1 VAGLC
6 GRVWAELCQDA
17 AMKLLRLIQ
26 ANGTRSLSGF
36 AFLAALSGLS
46 NALVLAILNDA
57 ATTSGG
63 EGGTLLL
70 LTLVLVI
77 AIYALSQNAIM
88 QAAAREIE
96 GMLHALRKRMLAAAA
111 TSDLLRLDGIGRSAI
126 YAGVTRETQAI
137 SEAQTVLIVGCQ
149 SAILIVLTLLYIL
162 LLSGVAFL
170 IAAGFVLAA
179 LVVYRVRAGGID
191 RRIERA
197 MQSENR
203 LFDDLRDLLDGF
215 KEVKMHRGRDEALFA
230 EISGRSKETASLKD
244 AVKADAAQQFVAS
257 QAGFFA
263 LIGAMI
269 FIVPVFAQS
278 YSEIIVKIT
287 TAVLFLTGPIGIL
300 MQSIPVFA
308 QANAAAGAI
317 ADLVD
322 RLEAARPPTL
332 PVGETSTLSLE
343 PFRRISLSGVQ
354 FSYPPQGQE
363 RPFAVGP
370 ADFDVRSGEI
380 VFLTGGNGSG
390 KSTFLRLLTGLYEPT
405 VGEMRV
411 DATAIDAAN
420 RQAYRDLF
428 AAVFSDYH
436 LFRRLY
442 GIDSADPAEVQEWL
456 ARLDLDDKT
465 QFMGD
470 RFEPIDLSTGQ
481 RKRLALLA
489 AVVEDRPMLVLDE
502 LAADLDP
509 AFRRTFYED
518 ILPSL
523 KRGGR
528 TIVAATHDDRYFH
541 VADRRFHLADG
552 RIADEREA
560 HQA

>member
-1 VAGLC
+1 
-6 GRVWAELCQDA
+6 
-17 AMKLLRLIQ
+17 MKLLRLIR

-63 EGGTLLL
+63 EGGALLL

-111 TSDLLRLDGIGRSAI
+111 TSDLLRLDGIGRSVI

-162 LLSGVAFL
+162 LLSGAAFL

-179 LVVYRVRAGGID
+179 LVVYRMRADGID
-191 RRIERA
+191 RRVEHA
-197 MQSENR
+197 MRSENR

-278 YSEIIVKIT
+278 YSEIIVNIT
-287 TAVLFLTGPIGIL
+287 MDVLFLTGPIGIL

-308 QANAAAGAI
+308 QANVAAGAI

-322 RLEAARPPTL
+322 RLETACPPAL
-332 PVGETSTLSLE
+332 PEDDEAPTPSLD
-343 PFRRISLSGVQ
+343 PFRKISLSGVQ
-354 FSYPPQGQE
+354 FSYPPQGQD
-363 RPFAVGP
+363 RSFAVGP
-370 ADFDVRSGEI
+370 MDFDVRSGEI

-390 KSTFLRLLTGLYEPT
+390 KSTFLRLLTGLYAPT
-405 VGEMRV
+405 DGEVRV
-411 DATAIDAAN
+411 DATAVDAVN

-442 GIDSADPAEVQEWL
+442 GVDPADPAEIQEWL
-456 ARLDLDDKT
+456 ARLDLDGKT
-465 QFMGD
+465 QFVGD

-541 VADRRFHLADG
+541 VADRRFHLVDG
-552 RIADEREA
+552 RIAGEREA

>member
-1 VAGLC
+1 
-6 GRVWAELCQDA
+6 
-17 AMKLLRLIQ
+17 MKLLRLIQ

-46 NALVLAILNDA
+46 SALVLAILNNA
-57 ATTSGG
+57 AATSGG
-63 EGGTLLL
+63 EGGALLL
-70 LTLVLVI
+70 LALVLVI

-96 GMLHALRKRMLAAAA
+96 GVLHALRKRMLAAAA

-162 LLSGVAFL
+162 LLSGAAFL

-179 LVVYRVRAGGID
+179 LVVYRMRADGID
-191 RRIERA
+191 RRVEHA
-197 MQSENR
+197 MRSENR

-278 YSEIIVKIT
+278 YSEIIVNIT
-287 TAVLFLTGPIGIL
+287 MDVLFLTGPIGIL

-308 QANAAAGAI
+308 QANVAAGAI

-322 RLEAARPPTL
+322 RLETACPPAL
-332 PVGETSTLSLE
+332 PEDDEAPTPSLE
-343 PFRRISLSGVQ
+343 PFRKISLSGVQ
-354 FSYPPQGQE
+354 FSYPPQGQD
-363 RPFAVGP
+363 RSFAVGP
-370 ADFDVRSGEI
+370 MDFDVRSGEI

-390 KSTFLRLLTGLYEPT
+390 KSTFLRLLTGLYAPT
-405 VGEMRV
+405 DGEVRV
-411 DATAIDAAN
+411 DATAVDAVN

-442 GIDSADPAEVQEWL
+442 GVDPADPAEIQEWL
-456 ARLDLDDKT
+456 ARLDLDGKT
-465 QFMGD
+465 QFVGD

-541 VADRRFHLADG
+541 VADRRFHLVDG
-552 RIADEREA
+552 RIAGEREA
-560 HQA
+560 HRA

>member
-1 VAGLC
+1 
-6 GRVWAELCQDA
+6 
-17 AMKLLRLIQ
+17 MKLLRLIQ

-46 NALVLAILNDA
+46 SALVLAILNNA
-57 ATTSGG
+57 AATSGG
-63 EGGTLLL
+63 EGGALHLLA
-70 LTLVLVI
+70 LVLVI

-96 GMLHALRKRMLAAAA
+96 GVLHALRKRMLAAAA

-162 LLSGVAFL
+162 LLSGAAFL

-179 LVVYRVRAGGID
+179 LVVYRMRADGID
-191 RRIERA
+191 RRVEHA
-197 MQSENR
+197 MRSENR

-278 YSEIIVKIT
+278 YSEIIVNIT
-287 TAVLFLTGPIGIL
+287 MDVLFLTGPIGIL

-308 QANAAAGAI
+308 QANVAAGAI

-322 RLEAARPPTL
+322 RLETACPPAL
-332 PVGETSTLSLE
+332 PEDDEAPTPSLE
-343 PFRRISLSGVQ
+343 PFRKISLSGVQ
-354 FSYPPQGQE
+354 FSYPPQGQD
-363 RPFAVGP
+363 RSFAVGP
-370 ADFDVRSGEI
+370 MDFDVRSGEI

-390 KSTFLRLLTGLYEPT
+390 KSTFLRLLTGLYAPT
-405 VGEMRV
+405 DGEVRV
-411 DATAIDAAN
+411 DATAVDAVN

-436 LFRRLY
+436 LFRRFY
-442 GIDSADPAEVQEWL
+442 GVDPADPAEIQEWL
-456 ARLDLDDKT
+456 ARLDLDGKT
-465 QFMGD
+465 QFVGD

-541 VADRRFHLADG
+541 VADRRFHLVDG
-552 RIADEREA
+552 RIAGEREA

>member
-1 VAGLC
+1 
-6 GRVWAELCQDA
+6 
-17 AMKLLRLIQ
+17 MKLLRLIQ

-46 NALVLAILNDA
+46 SALVLAILNNA
-57 ATTSGG
+57 AATSGG
-63 EGGTLLL
+63 EGGALLL
-70 LTLVLVI
+70 LALVLVI

-96 GMLHALRKRMLAAAA
+96 GVLHALRKRMLAAAA

-162 LLSGVAFL
+162 LLSGAAFL

-179 LVVYRVRAGGID
+179 LVVYRMRADGID
-191 RRIERA
+191 RRVEHA
-197 MQSENR
+197 MRSENR

-244 AVKADAAQQFVAS
+244 AVKADAAEQFVAS

-278 YSEIIVKIT
+278 YSEIIVNIT
-287 TAVLFLTGPIGIL
+287 MDVLFLTGPIGIL

-308 QANAAAGAI
+308 QANVAAGAI

-322 RLEAARPPTL
+322 RLETACPPAL
-332 PVGETSTLSLE
+332 PEDDEAPTPSLE
-343 PFRRISLSGVQ
+343 PFRKISLSGVQ
-354 FSYPPQGQE
+354 FSYPPQGQD
-363 RPFAVGP
+363 RSFAVGP
-370 ADFDVRSGEI
+370 MDFDVRSGEI

-390 KSTFLRLLTGLYEPT
+390 KSTFLRLLTGLYAPT
-405 VGEMRV
+405 DGEVRV
-411 DATAIDAAN
+411 DATAVDAVN

-442 GIDSADPAEVQEWL
+442 GVDPADPAEIQEWL
-456 ARLDLDDKT
+456 ARLDLDGKT
-465 QFMGD
+465 QFVGD

-541 VADRRFHLADG
+541 VADRRFHLVDG
-552 RIADEREA
+552 RIAGEREA

>member
-1 VAGLC
+1 
-6 GRVWAELCQDA
+6 
-17 AMKLLRLIQ
+17 MKLLRLIQ

-46 NALVLAILNDA
+46 SALVLAILNNA
-57 ATTSGG
+57 AATSGG
-63 EGGTLLL
+63 EGGALLL
-70 LTLVLVI
+70 LALVLVI

-96 GMLHALRKRMLAAAA
+96 GVLHALRKRMLAAAA

-162 LLSGVAFL
+162 LLSGAAFL

-179 LVVYRVRAGGID
+179 LVVYRMRADGID
-191 RRIERA
+191 RRVEHA
-197 MQSENR
+197 MRSENR

-278 YSEIIVKIT
+278 YSEIIVNIT
-287 TAVLFLTGPIGIL
+287 MDVLFLTGPIGIL

-308 QANAAAGAI
+308 EANVAAGAI

-322 RLEAARPPTL
+322 RLETACPPAL
-332 PVGETSTLSLE
+332 PEDDEAPTPSLE
-343 PFRRISLSGVQ
+343 PFRKISLSGVQ
-354 FSYPPQGQE
+354 FSYPPQGQD
-363 RPFAVGP
+363 RSFAVGP
-370 ADFDVRSGEI
+370 MDFDVRSGEI

-390 KSTFLRLLTGLYEPT
+390 KSTFLRLLTGLYAPT
-405 VGEMRV
+405 DGEVRV
-411 DATAIDAAN
+411 DATAVDAVN

-442 GIDSADPAEVQEWL
+442 GVDPADPAEIQEWL
-456 ARLDLDDKT
+456 ARLDLDGKT
-465 QFMGD
+465 QFVGD

-541 VADRRFHLADG
+541 VADRRFHLVDG
-552 RIADEREA
+552 RIAGEREA

>member
-1 VAGLC
+1 
-6 GRVWAELCQDA
+6 
-17 AMKLLRLIQ
+17 MKLLQLIQ
-26 ANGTRSLSGF
+26 ANGTRSLSSF

-46 NALVLAILNDA
+46 SALVLAILNDA

-70 LTLVLVI
+70 LALLLVI

-96 GMLHALRKRMLAAAA
+96 GMLHALRRRMLDAAAK
-111 TSDLLRLDGIGRSAI
+111 SDLLRLDAIGRSTI
-126 YAGVTRETQAI
+126 YAGVARETQAI

-149 SAILIVLTLLYIL
+149 SAILIALTLLYIL
-162 LLSGVAFL
+162 LLSGAAFL
-170 IAAGFVLAA
+170 IATGFVAA
-179 LVVYRVRAGGID
+179 AFVVYRMRAGSID
-191 RRIERA
+191 RRVQRA
-197 MQSENR
+197 MRSENR

-215 KEVKMHRGRDEALFA
+215 KEVKMHRGRDDALFA
-230 EISGRSKETASLKD
+230 EISGRSKETASLKE
-244 AVKADAAQQFVAS
+244 AVQADAAQQFVAS

-322 RLEAARPPTL
+322 RLETARPPALSQVETGVPL
-332 PVGETSTLSLE
+332 PE
-343 PFRRISLSGVQ
+343 PFGRISLSGVQ
-354 FSYPPQGQE
+354 FSYPRQGE
-363 RPFAVGP
+363 EHPFAVGP
-370 ADFDVRSGEI
+370 LDFDVRSGEI

-405 VGEMRV
+405 GGEVRV

-442 GIDSADPAEVQEWL
+442 GIDSADPAEIQEWL
-456 ARLDLDDKT
+456 ARLDLDGKT
-465 QFMGD
+465 RFVED

-518 ILPSL
+518 VLPSL
-523 KRGGR
+523 KRSGR

-541 VADRRFHLADG
+541 VADRRFHLVDG
-552 RIADEREA
+552 RIAGEREA
-560 HQA
+560 HRA

>member
-1 VAGLC
+1 L
-6 GRVWAELCQDA
+6 RQDV

-46 NALVLAILNDA
+46 SALVLAILNNA
-57 ATTSGG
+57 AATSGG
-63 EGGTLLL
+63 EGGALLL
-70 LTLVLVI
+70 LALVLVI

-96 GMLHALRKRMLAAAA
+96 GVLHALRKRMLAAAA

-162 LLSGVAFL
+162 LLSGAAFL

-179 LVVYRVRAGGID
+179 LVVYRMRADGID
-191 RRIERA
+191 RRVEHA
-197 MQSENR
+197 MRSENR

-278 YSEIIVKIT
+278 YSEIIVNIT
-287 TAVLFLTGPIGIL
+287 MDVLFLTGPIGIL

-308 QANAAAGAI
+308 QANVAAGAI

-322 RLEAARPPTL
+322 RLETACPPAL
-332 PVGETSTLSLE
+332 PEDDEAPTPSLE
-343 PFRRISLSGVQ
+343 PFRKISLSGVQ
-354 FSYPPQGQE
+354 FSYPPQGQD
-363 RPFAVGP
+363 RSFAVGP
-370 ADFDVRSGEI
+370 MDFDVRSGEI

-390 KSTFLRLLTGLYEPT
+390 KSTFLRLLTGLYAPT
-405 VGEMRV
+405 DGEVRV
-411 DATAIDAAN
+411 DATAVDAVN

-428 AAVFSDYH
+428 VAVFSDYH

-442 GIDSADPAEVQEWL
+442 GVDPADPAEIQEWL
-456 ARLDLDDKT
+456 ARLDLDGKT
-465 QFMGD
+465 QFVGD

-541 VADRRFHLADG
+541 VADRRFHLVDG
-552 RIADEREA
+552 RIAGEREA

>member
-1 VAGLC
+1 
-6 GRVWAELCQDA
+6 
-17 AMKLLRLIQ
+17 MKLLRLIQ

-46 NALVLAILNDA
+46 SALVLAILNNA
-57 ATTSGG
+57 AATSGG
-63 EGGTLLL
+63 EGGALLL
-70 LTLVLVI
+70 LALVLVI

-96 GMLHALRKRMLAAAA
+96 GVLHALRKRMLAAAA

-162 LLSGVAFL
+162 LLSGAAFL

-179 LVVYRVRAGGID
+179 LVVYRMRADGID
-191 RRIERA
+191 RRVEHA
-197 MQSENR
+197 MRSENR

-278 YSEIIVKIT
+278 YSEIIVNIT
-287 TAVLFLTGPIGIL
+287 MDVLFLTGPIGIL

-308 QANAAAGAI
+308 QANVAAGAI

-322 RLEAARPPTL
+322 RLETACPPAL
-332 PVGETSTLSLE
+332 PEDDEAPTPSLE
-343 PFRRISLSGVQ
+343 PFRKISLSGVQ
-354 FSYPPQGQE
+354 FSYPPQGQD
-363 RPFAVGP
+363 RSFAVGP
-370 ADFDVRSGEI
+370 MDFDVRSGEI

-390 KSTFLRLLTGLYEPT
+390 KSTFLRLLTGLYAPT
-405 VGEMRV
+405 DGEVRV
-411 DATAIDAAN
+411 DATAVDAVN

-428 AAVFSDYH
+428 AAVFCDYH

-442 GIDSADPAEVQEWL
+442 GVDPADPAEIQEWL
-456 ARLDLDDKT
+456 ARLDLDGKT
-465 QFMGD
+465 QFVGD

-541 VADRRFHLADG
+541 VADRRFHLVDG
-552 RIADEREA
+552 RIAGEREA

>member
-1 VAGLC
+1 
-6 GRVWAELCQDA
+6 
-17 AMKLLRLIQ
+17 MKLLRLIQ

-46 NALVLAILNDA
+46 SALVLAILNNA
-57 ATTSGG
+57 AATSGG
-63 EGGTLLL
+63 EGGALLL
-70 LTLVLVI
+70 LALVLVI

-162 LLSGVAFL
+162 LLSGAAFL

-179 LVVYRVRAGGID
+179 LVVYRMRADGID
-191 RRIERA
+191 RRVEHA
-197 MQSENR
+197 MRSENR

-278 YSEIIVKIT
+278 YSEIIVNIT
-287 TAVLFLTGPIGIL
+287 MDVLFLTGPIGIL

-308 QANAAAGAI
+308 QANVAAGAI

-322 RLEAARPPTL
+322 RLETACPPAL
-332 PVGETSTLSLE
+332 PEDDEAPTPSLE
-343 PFRRISLSGVQ
+343 PFRKISLSGVQ
-354 FSYPPQGQE
+354 FSYPPQGQD
-363 RPFAVGP
+363 RSFAVGP
-370 ADFDVRSGEI
+370 MDFDVRSGEI

-390 KSTFLRLLTGLYEPT
+390 KSTFLRLLTGLYAPT
-405 VGEMRV
+405 DGEVRV
-411 DATAIDAAN
+411 DATAVDAVN

-442 GIDSADPAEVQEWL
+442 GVDPADPAEIQEWL
-456 ARLDLDDKT
+456 ARLDLDGKT
-465 QFMGD
+465 QFVGD

-541 VADRRFHLADG
+541 VADRRFHLVDG
-552 RIADEREA
+552 RIAGEREA

>member
-1 VAGLC
+1 
-6 GRVWAELCQDA
+6 
-17 AMKLLRLIQ
+17 MKLLRLIQ

-46 NALVLAILNDA
+46 SALVLAILNNA
-57 ATTSGG
+57 AATSGG
-63 EGGTLLL
+63 EGGALLL
-70 LTLVLVI
+70 LALVLVI

-96 GMLHALRKRMLAAAA
+96 GVLHALRKRMLAAAA

-162 LLSGVAFL
+162 LLSGAAFL

-179 LVVYRVRAGGID
+179 LVVYRMRADGID
-191 RRIERA
+191 RRVEHA
-197 MQSENR
+197 MRSENR

-308 QANAAAGAI
+308 QANVAAGAI

-322 RLEAARPPTL
+322 RLETACPPAL
-332 PVGETSTLSLE
+332 PEDDEAPTPSLE
-343 PFRRISLSGVQ
+343 PFRKISLSGVQ
-354 FSYPPQGQE
+354 FSYPPQGQD
-363 RPFAVGP
+363 RSFAVGP
-370 ADFDVRSGEI
+370 MDFDVRSGEI

-390 KSTFLRLLTGLYEPT
+390 KSTFLRLLTGLYAPT
-405 VGEMRV
+405 DGEVRV
-411 DATAIDAAN
+411 DATAVDAVN

-442 GIDSADPAEVQEWL
+442 GVDPADPAEIQEWL
-456 ARLDLDDKT
+456 ARLDLDGKT
-465 QFMGD
+465 QFVGD

-541 VADRRFHLADG
+541 VADRRFHLVDG
-552 RIADEREA
+552 RIAGEREA

>member
-1 VAGLC
+1 
-6 GRVWAELCQDA
+6 
-17 AMKLLRLIQ
+17 MKLLRLIQ

-46 NALVLAILNDA
+46 SALVLAILNNA
-57 ATTSGG
+57 AATSGG
-63 EGGTLLL
+63 EGGALLL
-70 LTLVLVI
+70 LALVLVI

-96 GMLHALRKRMLAAAA
+96 GVLHALRKRMLAAAA

-162 LLSGVAFL
+162 LLSGAAFL

-179 LVVYRVRAGGID
+179 LVVYRMRADGID
-191 RRIERA
+191 RRVEHA
-197 MQSENR
+197 MRSENR

-278 YSEIIVKIT
+278 YSEIIVNIT
-287 TAVLFLTGPIGIL
+287 MDVLFLTGPIGIL

-308 QANAAAGAI
+308 QANVAAGAI

-322 RLEAARPPTL
+322 RLETACPPAL
-332 PVGETSTLSLE
+332 PEDDEAPTPSLD
-343 PFRRISLSGVQ
+343 PFRKISLSGVQ
-354 FSYPPQGQE
+354 FSYPPQGQD
-363 RPFAVGP
+363 RSFAVGP
-370 ADFDVRSGEI
+370 MDFDVRSGEI

-390 KSTFLRLLTGLYEPT
+390 KSTFLRLLTGLYAPT
-405 VGEMRV
+405 DGEVRV
-411 DATAIDAAN
+411 DATAVDAVN

-442 GIDSADPAEVQEWL
+442 GVDPADPAEIQEWL
-456 ARLDLDDKT
+456 ARLDLDGKT
-465 QFMGD
+465 QFVGD

-541 VADRRFHLADG
+541 VADRRFHLVDG
-552 RIADEREA
+552 RIAGEREA

>member
-1 VAGLC
+1 
-6 GRVWAELCQDA
+6 
-17 AMKLLRLIQ
+17 MKLLRLIQ

-46 NALVLAILNDA
+46 SALVLAILNNA
-57 ATTSGG
+57 AATSGG
-63 EGGTLLL
+63 EGGALLL
-70 LTLVLVI
+70 LALVLVI

-96 GMLHALRKRMLAAAA
+96 GVLHALRKRMLAAAA

-162 LLSGVAFL
+162 LLSGAAFL

-179 LVVYRVRAGGID
+179 LVVYRMRADGID
-191 RRIERA
+191 RRVEHA
-197 MQSENR
+197 MRSENR

-278 YSEIIVKIT
+278 YSEIIVNIT
-287 TAVLFLTGPIGIL
+287 MDVLFLTGPIGIL

-308 QANAAAGAI
+308 QANVAAGAI

-322 RLEAARPPTL
+322 RLETACPPAL
-332 PVGETSTLSLE
+332 PEDDEAPTPSLE
-343 PFRRISLSGVQ
+343 PFRKISLSGVQ
-354 FSYPPQGQE
+354 FSYPPQGQD
-363 RPFAVGP
+363 RSFAVGP
-370 ADFDVRSGEI
+370 MDFDVRSGEI

-390 KSTFLRLLTGLYEPT
+390 KSTFLRLLTGLYAPT
-405 VGEMRV
+405 DGEVRV
-411 DATAIDAAN
+411 DATAVDAVN

-442 GIDSADPAEVQEWL
+442 GVAPADPAEIQEWL
-456 ARLDLDDKT
+456 ARLDLDGKT
-465 QFMGD
+465 QFVGD

-502 LAADLDP
+502 LAAALDP

-541 VADRRFHLADG
+541 VADRRFHLVDG
-552 RIADEREA
+552 RIAGEREA

>member
-1 VAGLC
+1 L
-6 GRVWAELCQDA
+6 RQDV

-46 NALVLAILNDA
+46 SALVLAILNNA
-57 ATTSGG
+57 AATSGG
-63 EGGTLLL
+63 EGGALLL
-70 LTLVLVI
+70 LALVLVI

-96 GMLHALRKRMLAAAA
+96 GVLHALRKRMLAAAA

-162 LLSGVAFL
+162 LLSGAAFL

-179 LVVYRVRAGGID
+179 LVVYRMRADGID
-191 RRIERA
+191 RRVEHA
-197 MQSENR
+197 MRSENR

-278 YSEIIVKIT
+278 YSEIIVNIT
-287 TAVLFLTGPIGIL
+287 MDVLFLTGPIGIL

-308 QANAAAGAI
+308 QANVAAGAI

-322 RLEAARPPTL
+322 RLETACPPAL
-332 PVGETSTLSLE
+332 PEDDEAPTPSLE
-343 PFRRISLSGVQ
+343 PFRKISLSGVQ
-354 FSYPPQGQE
+354 FSYPPQGQD
-363 RPFAVGP
+363 RSFAVGP
-370 ADFDVRSGEI
+370 MDFDVRSGEI

-390 KSTFLRLLTGLYEPT
+390 KSTFLRLLTGLYAPT
-405 VGEMRV
+405 DGEVRV
-411 DATAIDAAN
+411 DATAVDAVN

-442 GIDSADPAEVQEWL
+442 GVDPADPAEIQEWL
-456 ARLDLDDKT
+456 ARLDLDGKT
-465 QFMGD
+465 QFVGD

-541 VADRRFHLADG
+541 VADRRFHLVDG
-552 RIADEREA
+552 RIAGEREA

>member
-1 VAGLC
+1 
-6 GRVWAELCQDA
+6 
-17 AMKLLRLIQ
+17 MKLLRLIQ

-46 NALVLAILNDA
+46 SALVLAILNNA
-57 ATTSGG
+57 AATSGG
-63 EGGTLLL
+63 EGGALLL
-70 LTLVLVI
+70 LALVLVI

-96 GMLHALRKRMLAAAA
+96 GVLHALRKRMLAAAA

-162 LLSGVAFL
+162 LLSGAAFL

-179 LVVYRVRAGGID
+179 LVVYRMRADGID
-191 RRIERA
+191 RRVEHA
-197 MQSENR
+197 MRSENR

-278 YSEIIVKIT
+278 YSEIIVNIT
-287 TAVLFLTGPIGIL
+287 MDVLFLTGPIGIL

-308 QANAAAGAI
+308 QANVAAGAI

-322 RLEAARPPTL
+322 RLETACPPAL
-332 PVGETSTLSLE
+332 PEDDEAPTPSLE
-343 PFRRISLSGVQ
+343 PFRKISLSGVQ
-354 FSYPPQGQE
+354 FSYPPQGQD
-363 RPFAVGP
+363 RSFAVGP
-370 ADFDVRSGEI
+370 MDFDVRSGEI

-390 KSTFLRLLTGLYEPT
+390 KSTFLRLLTGLYAPT
-405 VGEMRV
+405 DGEVRV
-411 DATAIDAAN
+411 DATAVDAVN

-442 GIDSADPAEVQEWL
+442 GVDPADPAEIQEWL
-456 ARLDLDDKT
+456 ARLDLDGKT
-465 QFMGD
+465 QFVGD

-541 VADRRFHLADG
+541 VADRRFHLVDG
-552 RIADEREA
+552 RIAGEREA

>member
-1 VAGLC
+1 M
-6 GRVWAELCQDA
+6 R
-17 AMKLLRLIQ
+17 LLRLIQ

-36 AFLAALSGLS
+36 AFLAVLSGLS
-46 NALVLAILNDA
+46 NALVLAILNNA
-57 ATTSGG
+57 AATSGG
-63 EGGTLLL
+63 EGGALLL
-70 LTLVLVI
+70 LALVLVI

-96 GMLHALRKRMLAAAA
+96 GVLHALRKRMLAAAA
-111 TSDLLRLDGIGRSAI
+111 TSNLLRLDGIGRSVI

-162 LLSGVAFL
+162 MLSGAAFL

-179 LVVYRVRAGGID
+179 LVVYRMRADGID
-191 RRIERA
+191 RRVEHA
-197 MQSENR
+197 MRSENR

-230 EISGRSKETASLKD
+230 EISGRSKETMSLKD

-278 YSEIIVKIT
+278 YSKIIVNIT
-287 TAVLFLTGPIGIL
+287 MDVLFLTGPIGIL

-308 QANAAAGAI
+308 QANVAAGAI

-322 RLEAARPPTL
+322 RLETACPPAL
-332 PVGETSTLSLE
+332 LEGEAPTPSLE

-354 FSYPPQGQE
+354 FSYPPQGQD
-363 RPFAVGP
+363 RSFAVGP
-370 ADFDVRSGEI
+370 MDFDVRSGEI

-405 VGEMRV
+405 EGEVHV
-411 DATAIDAAN
+411 DATAIDAVN

-436 LFRRLY
+436 LFRRFY
-442 GIDSADPAEVQEWL
+442 GVDSADSAEVQEWL

-465 QFMGD
+465 RFMGD

-541 VADRRFHLADG
+541 VADRRFHLVDG
-552 RIADEREA
+552 RIAGEREA
-560 HQA
+560 RQA

>member
-1 VAGLC
+1 
-6 GRVWAELCQDA
+6 
-17 AMKLLRLIQ
+17 MKLLRLIR

-63 EGGTLLL
+63 EGGALLL

-96 GMLHALRKRMLAAAA
+96 GVLHALRKRMLAAAA

-162 LLSGVAFL
+162 LLSGAAFL

-179 LVVYRVRAGGID
+179 LVVYRMRADGID
-191 RRIERA
+191 RRVEHA
-197 MQSENR
+197 MRSENR

-278 YSEIIVKIT
+278 YSEIIVNIT
-287 TAVLFLTGPIGIL
+287 MDVLFLTGPIGIL

-308 QANAAAGAI
+308 QANVAAGAI

-322 RLEAARPPTL
+322 RLETACPPAL
-332 PVGETSTLSLE
+332 PEDDEAPTPSLE
-343 PFRRISLSGVQ
+343 PFRKISLSGVQ
-354 FSYPPQGQE
+354 FSYPPQGQD
-363 RPFAVGP
+363 RSFAVGP
-370 ADFDVRSGEI
+370 MDFDVRSGEI

-390 KSTFLRLLTGLYEPT
+390 KSTFLRLLTGLYAPT
-405 VGEMRV
+405 DGEVRV
-411 DATAIDAAN
+411 DATAVDAVN

-442 GIDSADPAEVQEWL
+442 GVDPADPAEIQEWL
-456 ARLDLDDKT
+456 ARLDLDGKT
-465 QFMGD
+465 HFVGD

-541 VADRRFHLADG
+541 VADRRFHLVDG
-552 RIADEREA
+552 RIAGEREA

>member
-1 VAGLC
+1 
-6 GRVWAELCQDA
+6 
-17 AMKLLRLIQ
+17 MKLLRLIQ

-46 NALVLAILNDA
+46 SALVLAILNNA
-57 ATTSGG
+57 AATSGG
-63 EGGTLLL
+63 EGGALLL

-96 GMLHALRKRMLAAAA
+96 GVLHALRKRMLAAAA

-162 LLSGVAFL
+162 LLSGAAFL

-179 LVVYRVRAGGID
+179 LVVYRMRADGID
-191 RRIERA
+191 RRVEHA
-197 MQSENR
+197 MRSENR

-278 YSEIIVKIT
+278 YSEIIVNIT
-287 TAVLFLTGPIGIL
+287 MDVLFLTGPIGIL

-308 QANAAAGAI
+308 QANVAAGAI

-322 RLEAARPPTL
+322 RLETACPPAL
-332 PVGETSTLSLE
+332 PEDDEAPTPSLE
-343 PFRRISLSGVQ
+343 PFRKISLSGVQ
-354 FSYPPQGQE
+354 FSYPPQGQD
-363 RPFAVGP
+363 RSFAVGP
-370 ADFDVRSGEI
+370 MDFDVRSGEI

-390 KSTFLRLLTGLYEPT
+390 KSTFLRLLTGLYAPT
-405 VGEMRV
+405 DGEVRV
-411 DATAIDAAN
+411 DATAVDAVN

-442 GIDSADPAEVQEWL
+442 GVDPADPAEIQEWL
-456 ARLDLDDKT
+456 ARLDLDGKT
-465 QFMGD
+465 QFVGD

-541 VADRRFHLADG
+541 VADRRFHLVDG
-552 RIADEREA
+552 RIAGEREA

>member
-1 VAGLC
+1 
-6 GRVWAELCQDA
+6 
-17 AMKLLRLIQ
+17 MKLLRLIQ

-63 EGGTLLL
+63 EGGALLL

-96 GMLHALRKRMLAAAA
+96 GVLHALRKRMLAAAA

-162 LLSGVAFL
+162 LLSGAAFL

-179 LVVYRVRAGGID
+179 LVVYRMRADGID
-191 RRIERA
+191 RRVEHA
-197 MQSENR
+197 MRSENR

-278 YSEIIVKIT
+278 YSEIIVNIT
-287 TAVLFLTGPIGIL
+287 MDVLFLTGPIGIL

-308 QANAAAGAI
+308 QANVAAGAI

-322 RLEAARPPTL
+322 RLETACPPAL
-332 PVGETSTLSLE
+332 PEDDEAPTPSLE
-343 PFRRISLSGVQ
+343 PFRKISLSGVQ
-354 FSYPPQGQE
+354 FSYPPQGQD
-363 RPFAVGP
+363 RSFAVGP
-370 ADFDVRSGEI
+370 MDFDVRSGEI

-390 KSTFLRLLTGLYEPT
+390 KSTFLRLLTGLYAPT
-405 VGEMRV
+405 DGEVRV
-411 DATAIDAAN
+411 DATAVDAVN

-442 GIDSADPAEVQEWL
+442 GVDPADPAEIQEWL
-456 ARLDLDDKT
+456 ARLDLDGKT
-465 QFMGD
+465 QFVGD

-541 VADRRFHLADG
+541 VADRRFHLVDG
-552 RIADEREA
+552 RIAGEREA

>member
-1 VAGLC
+1 
-6 GRVWAELCQDA
+6 
-17 AMKLLRLIQ
+17 MKLLRLIQ

-46 NALVLAILNDA
+46 SALVLAILNNA
-57 ATTSGG
+57 AATSGG
-63 EGGTLLL
+63 EGGALLL

-162 LLSGVAFL
+162 LLSGAAFL

-179 LVVYRVRAGGID
+179 LVVYRMRADGID
-191 RRIERA
+191 RRVEHA
-197 MQSENR
+197 MRSENR

-308 QANAAAGAI
+308 QANVAAGAI

-322 RLEAARPPTL
+322 RLETACPPAL
-332 PVGETSTLSLE
+332 PEDDEAPTPSLE
-343 PFRRISLSGVQ
+343 PFRKISLSGVQ
-354 FSYPPQGQE
+354 FSYPPQGQD
-363 RPFAVGP
+363 RSFAVGP
-370 ADFDVRSGEI
+370 MDFDVRSGEI

-390 KSTFLRLLTGLYEPT
+390 KSTFLRLLTGLYAPT
-405 VGEMRV
+405 DGEVRV
-411 DATAIDAAN
+411 DATAVDAVN

-442 GIDSADPAEVQEWL
+442 GVDPADPAEIQEWL
-456 ARLDLDDKT
+456 ARLDLDGKT
-465 QFMGD
+465 QFVGD

-541 VADRRFHLADG
+541 VADRRFHLVDG
-552 RIADEREA
+552 RIAGEREA

>member
-1 VAGLC
+1 
-6 GRVWAELCQDA
+6 
-17 AMKLLRLIQ
+17 MKLLQLIQ
-26 ANGTRSLSGF
+26 ANGTRSLSSF

-46 NALVLAILNDA
+46 SALVLAILNDA

-70 LTLVLVI
+70 LALLLVI

-96 GMLHALRKRMLAAAA
+96 GMLHALRRRMLDAAAK
-111 TSDLLRLDGIGRSAI
+111 SDLLRLDAIGRSTI
-126 YAGVTRETQAI
+126 YAGVARETQAI

-149 SAILIVLTLLYIL
+149 SAILIALTLLYIL
-162 LLSGVAFL
+162 LLSGAAFL
-170 IAAGFVLAA
+170 IATGFVAA
-179 LVVYRVRAGGID
+179 AFVVYRMRAGSID
-191 RRIERA
+191 RRVQRA
-197 MQSENR
+197 MRSENR

-215 KEVKMHRGRDEALFA
+215 KEVKMHRGRDDALFA
-230 EISGRSKETASLKD
+230 EISGRSKETASLKE
-244 AVKADAAQQFVAS
+244 AVQADAAQQFVAS

-269 FIVPVFAQS
+269 FIVPVFAQG

-317 ADLVD
+317 TDLVD
-322 RLEAARPPTL
+322 RLETAQPPALSQVETGVPL
-332 PVGETSTLSLE
+332 PE
-343 PFRRISLSGVQ
+343 PFGRISLSGVQ
-354 FSYPPQGQE
+354 FSYPRQGE
-363 RPFAVGP
+363 EEHPFAVGP
-370 ADFDVRSGEI
+370 LDFDVRSGEI

-405 VGEMRV
+405 GGEVRV

-442 GIDSADPAEVQEWL
+442 GIDSADPAEIQEWL
-456 ARLDLDDKT
+456 ARLDLDGKT
-465 QFMGD
+465 RFVED

-518 ILPSL
+518 VLPSL
-523 KRGGR
+523 KRSGR

-541 VADRRFHLADG
+541 VADRRFHLVDG
-552 RIADEREA
+552 RIAGEREA
-560 HQA
+560 HRA

>member
-1 VAGLC
+1 
-6 GRVWAELCQDA
+6 
-17 AMKLLRLIQ
+17 MKLLWLIQ
-26 ANGTRSLSGF
+26 ANGTKPLSGF

-63 EGGTLLL
+63 EGGTMLL
-70 LTLVLVI
+70 LTLLFVI

-111 TSDLLRLDGIGRSAI
+111 QSDLLQLDTIGRSVI

-162 LLSGVAFL
+162 LLSGAAFL

-179 LVVYRVRAGGID
+179 LVVYRMRAEGID
-191 RRIERA
+191 RRVERA

-215 KEVKMHRGRDEALFA
+215 KEVKMHSGRDEALFA
-230 EISGRSKETASLKD
+230 EISGRSKETASLKE
-244 AVKADAAQQFVAS
+244 AVQADASQQFVAS

-322 RLEAARPPTL
+322 RLERACPPPL
-332 PVGETSTLSLE
+332 PEGDALAPSSES
-343 PFRRISLSGVQ
+343 FRRISLSGVQ
-354 FSYPPQGQE
+354 FSYPPQGHE
-363 RPFAVGP
+363 PPFAVGP
-370 ADFDVRSGEI
+370 VDFDVRSGEI

-405 VGEMRV
+405 DGEVQV
-411 DATAIDAAN
+411 DATAIDAVN

-442 GIDSADPAEVQEWL
+442 GVDSANPVEIQEWL
-456 ARLDLDDKT
+456 ERLDLVGKT

-489 AVVEDRPMLVLDE
+489 AVIEDRPMLVLDE

-541 VADRRFHLADG
+541 VADRRFHLVDG
-552 RIADEREA
+552 RIAGEREA